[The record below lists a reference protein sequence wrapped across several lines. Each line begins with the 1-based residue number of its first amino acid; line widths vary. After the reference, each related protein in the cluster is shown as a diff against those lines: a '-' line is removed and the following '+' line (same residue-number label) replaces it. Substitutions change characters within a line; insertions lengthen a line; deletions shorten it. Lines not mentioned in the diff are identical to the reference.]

1 MTLVVWLITCLSGYW
16 VYQTR
21 QRVKKALKD
30 TGNLTFEYI
39 QKRNGHDCVEV
50 IYKCQRLFVYK
61 WIDGHRAEPRT
72 RLYEFHELF
81 KTYTKGQY
89 REIIKQARVD
99 GVAQP
104 RKQ

>member
-1 MTLVVWLITCLSGYW
+1 MTLVVWLIMCLSGYW

-21 QRVKKALKD
+21 QRFQRALKD
-30 TGNLTFEYI
+30 TENLTFEYI
-39 QKRNGHDCVEV
+39 RKRNGHDCVEV
-50 IYKCQRLFVYK
+50 IYKGQMLFVYK

-72 RLYEFHELF
+72 RLFEFHELF
-81 KTYTKGQY
+81 KAYTKGHY